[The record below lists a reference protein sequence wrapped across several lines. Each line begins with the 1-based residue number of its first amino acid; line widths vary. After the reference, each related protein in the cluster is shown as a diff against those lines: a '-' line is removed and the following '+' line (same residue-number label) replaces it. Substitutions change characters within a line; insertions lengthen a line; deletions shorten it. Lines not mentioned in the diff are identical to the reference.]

1 MLDKDYKWP
10 IGIESQINRSIIR
23 IFGLGFGG
31 RPWRSVHSGGDS
43 KIEKIW
49 KMESFW
55 VQTTANSTPKLIL
68 IQGKFSLLDLP
79 IAQEFKKFWKSFLI
93 RQDFDQSVWTR
104 LALIALQMKH
114 YLFIQHCQ
122 ILFQDVPSGIRLSCY
137 AIHKKLSGTR
147 IKLLKD
153 CNLKWNRPDSIFYL
167 VKDENI
173 WTLFRH
179 RFSRSTRVGTHLLIN
194 MWTYG
199 ENIFENGLIE
209 LRWVFIW

>member
-10 IGIESQINRSIIR
+10 IGIESQINRSINR
-23 IFGLGFGG
+23 IFRLGFGG

-147 IKLLKD
+147 IKLYS
-153 CNLKWNRPDSIFYL
+153 KWNRPDSNFWL
-167 VKDENI
+167 
-173 WTLFRH
+173 H
-179 RFSRSTRVGTHLLIN
+179 RCWWRMLETRFECWWQVTWPIGMSPTCRKMSPAYFCHQHLKMVTIIKSRT
-194 MWTYG
+194 
-199 ENIFENGLIE
+199 
-209 LRWVFIW
+209 